1 MSKTIDWN
9 DPQSLLFSSGNV
21 SLDARNVQID
31 ITLDI
36 TLDINKYLERE
47 RERELRLNDMHP
59 KQSGAYPYPTSIHPS
74 STAVTFET
82 PPPRGSYG
90 HQS

>member
-1 MSKTIDWN
+1 MHIVSKTIDWN

-21 SLDARNVQID
+21 SLDARDVQI
-31 ITLDI
+31 DI
-36 TLDINKYLERE
+36 TLDINKYLERV
-47 RERELRLNDMHP
+47 RDRELRLNDMHP

-82 PPPRGSYG
+82 PPPRGSCG